1 MVNEQIIDISGPLK
15 GEIEVPGDK
24 SMTHRAIML
33 ASLAEGVS
41 TIYKPLLGEDCRR
54 TMDIFRLL
62 GVEIKEDDEKLVVT
76 SPGYQSFNT
85 PHQVLYTGNSG
96 TTTRLLAGLLSGLG
110 IESVLSGDVSIGK
123 RPMDRV
129 LRPLKLMDANIEGIE
144 DNYTPL
150 I

>member
-1 MVNEQIIDISGPLK
+1 MQSRWRL
-15 GEIEVPGDK
+15 
-24 SMTHRAIML
+24 
-33 ASLAEGVS
+33 LAEGVS
-41 TIYKPLLGEDCRR
+41 TIYKPLLGEDCCC
-54 TMDIFRLL
+54 TMNIFTVS
-62 GVEIKEDDEKLVVT
+62 VEIKEDDEKLVVT

-129 LRPLKLMDANIEGIE
+129 LRPLKLINVE
-144 DNYTPL
+144 Y
-150 I
+150 